1 MSRIRG
7 NRGFT
12 LVEVVIASLIMAIIV
27 AGIAV
32 FFMHMVRGS
41 QQMDQLTKGLQ
52 LCRERLEELRTVD
65 VAALPDGPGP
75 VESLPGGFQ
84 RQIFVS
90 SPYSDYPVAKLI
102 ECRVTWTGPEGAES
116 TSLSILF

>member
-7 NRGFT
+7 NGGFT
-12 LVEVVIASLIMAIIV
+12 LVEVVIASLIMAIVV

-41 QQMDQLTKGLQ
+41 QQMDQLTRGLQ
-52 LCRERLEELRTVD
+52 FCRERLEEMRTVD
-65 VAALPDGPGP
+65 VAVLPDGPGP
-75 VESLPGGFQ
+75 VENLPGGFQ

-90 SPYSDYPVAKLI
+90 TPYSEYPAAKLVK
-102 ECRVTWTGPEGAES
+102 CRVTWSGPEGADS